1 MLTGP
6 LSAAGAY
13 ARRLMVTSEVWR
25 KTTVTDAGGGSSTA
39 WSATGDA
46 VRVEL
51 VSPSDT
57 ERETAAQQGVEVTHT
72 AVLPVDTTVRR
83 GDRLV
88 IGDVTVELVSDP
100 LTATHSAV
108 ARATV
113 KQEPFDEPLS

>member
-1 MLTGP
+1 MKLSGP
-6 LSAAGAY
+6 LQTLGTY
-13 ARRLMVTSEVWR
+13 VGRLMVSGAVWR
-25 KTTVTDAGGGSSTA
+25 KQTVADGGGGQTVT
-39 WSATGDA
+39 WVEQA
-46 VRVEL
+46 VTVDVQL

-72 AVLPVDTTVRR
+72 AVLPVGTTVRR

-100 LTATHSAV
+100 LTATHSSV

-113 KQEPFDEPLS
+113 KQEPWDEPL

>member
-6 LSAAGAY
+6 LSAASAY